1 MQMNIIKNLSF
12 KCFIF
17 IYLFKLII
25 KSNIIFINKNN
36 SELNENY
43 LKIQKSIK
51 IRFNNQLKGKIRIGI
66 YTYSLK
72 NGGLQKLTS
81 LIIKYFIKTRI
92 YDLYIYTK
100 LPKETNEYLIPNNI
114 SRIVIKAPRLE
125 NLINQTVKNNIDIL
139 IYNFYNSTE
148 IKILNS
154 LNSLKTIFY
163 IHQSF
168 LYWIYFDYISF
179 VSLYK
184 SYQGSKYIIALVPF
198 ENDFLFKKWGI
209 RSILMNNFIG
219 YEFNSVT
226 PSDLSSNT
234 ILMVGRCEN
243 KLKRCDLGI
252 KSMKYIIEEIPEC
265 EMKIISEIFPFSQL
279 KLLVRNLNLTNNIIF
294 AGYSSKPETNFKNA
308 SLHIFTSISES
319 FGLVLCETKIYGIP
333 NILLG
338 LDYVTISEGGTII
351 IYDDKPETIA
361 KEALKILKNK
371 KYRKKLGI
379 NARNSMKKIN
389 NELIMKK
396 WNKIILTIYN
406 GDNYYQKLKQK
417 EKKIPKI
424 QAIKLIK
431 NQLNLLKKRE
441 TIFNKTTFED
451 LLNFTYM
458 INLK

>member
-1 MQMNIIKNLSF
+1 M
-12 KCFIF
+12 
-17 IYLFKLII
+17 
-25 KSNIIFINKNN
+25 
-36 SELNENY
+36 
-43 LKIQKSIK
+43 
-51 IRFNNQLKGKIRIGI
+51 
-66 YTYSLK
+66 
-72 NGGLQKLTS
+72 
-81 LIIKYFIKTRI
+81 
-92 YDLYIYTK
+92 
-100 LPKETNEYLIPNNI
+100 
-114 SRIVIKAPRLE
+114 
-125 NLINQTVKNNIDIL
+125 INQTVKNNIDIL

-148 IKILNS
+148 IKILNN
-154 LNSLKTIFY
+154 LNNLKTIFY

-294 AGYSSKPETNFKNA
+294 VGYSSKPETNFKNA

-338 LDYVTISEGGTII
+338 LDYVTISKGGTII

-361 KEALKILKNK
+361 KEAIKILKNK
-371 KYRKKLGI
+371 EYRKQLGI
-379 NARNSMKKIN
+379 SARNSMKKIN

-396 WNKIILTIYN
+396 WNKIILTI
-406 GDNYYQKLKQK
+406 
-417 EKKIPKI
+417 
-424 QAIKLIK
+424 
-431 NQLNLLKKRE
+431 
-441 TIFNKTTFED
+441 
-451 LLNFTYM
+451 
-458 INLK
+458 